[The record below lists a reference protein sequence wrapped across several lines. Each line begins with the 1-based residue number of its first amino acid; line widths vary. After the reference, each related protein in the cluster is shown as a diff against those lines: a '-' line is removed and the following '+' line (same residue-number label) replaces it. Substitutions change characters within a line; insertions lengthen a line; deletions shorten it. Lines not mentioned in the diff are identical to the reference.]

1 MISEQPSTSR
11 LDLEHGLPPD
21 PGYDHPGCIDVL
33 LPASQS
39 QPSPSNNSAAT
50 PNLLSAGCSPQ
61 ARRRRHP
68 YATTPS
74 YPIELYDDERLMPII
89 VPAAEQQCEY
99 HLNKK
104 RRNDAEQRQY
114 QHDVRRSSNDDDSYS
129 GSRHR
134 AHWNA
139 FRKYLERYK
148 PVKIQDVA
156 LFREDRFTNTTTFT
170 NNSERGKSN
179 ANSGRPVALSSDIH
193 SLPPHILD
201 MEITVQCA
209 FHSPS
214 SPPSTTTTNGTSINN
229 ICNKQQPL
237 SAQEIDMAMSSSYT
251 NTIDLQQFIP
261 TFMGQEDQV
270 TTEMSLREAIEWNN
284 PASSSMAVCVAQ
296 LPIATAAERISGIDC
311 DGDCDQ
317 IDNHHDDDHRSI
329 RLRLDGT
336 IEQFP
341 SNCTANGDNALMSHL
356 SLMLCLPSYLL
367 LGVTNAN
374 DDDEGTAHKDDAN
387 NTNAIVIQSVNLWH
401 APQTCCT
408 NVHYDDHDNLL
419 IVTEGTKT
427 VELCPPGCIRAS
439 GIYSE
444 HANHPALLRKLVRR
458 VHCHRDDGNNRRDE
472 DEESTQSEIEVTR
485 NLKKKRTHII
495 SISAGEALYIPSGW
509 WHRVESTPSS
519 SNVGCT
525 AINVW
530 FDYKH
535 SSRSNV
541 PKHMLPFQLRCV
553 ARRYYEMHADHAAN
567 VLLERKRRQA
577 RVVQLI
583 CDDDVPAKGSSINLE
598 LGWELLKGKGSASQN
613 DIKAFCNTFSESWT
627 RLMNEFDTA
636 DESSTQSM
644 AYETVDRFRSQ
655 LDYFLL
661 HLNLRDTGHVKA
673 LVQLWTALPLSG
685 NGIARDEDRLFSKLI
700 LELSPESCF
709 IVTQAWE
716 RHASRTD
723 DCAKQAEV
731 SFKHFFELAGG
742 GEWEKKHSA
751 TTSIVYHYEYM
762 SNDQHGFVQLDESGA
777 Y

>member
-1 MISEQPSTSR
+1 MSSDQPSTSR

-21 PGYDHPGCIDVL
+21 PGYDHPGYIDVL
-33 LPASQS
+33 I
-39 QPSPSNNSAAT
+39 PSPSNDPDAT
-50 PNLLSAGCSPQ
+50 PDLPAGCSPQ
-61 ARRRRHP
+61 RRRRRRP
-68 YATTPS
+68 SATTPS
-74 YPIELYDDERLMPII
+74 YPIELYDDERLIPII
-89 VPAAEQQCEY
+89 AAASERQCEY
-99 HLNKK
+99 HPKKK
-104 RRNDAEQRQY
+104 RRIEGEQHKN
-114 QHDVRRSSNDDDSYS
+114 QHDRCHCRANGQRCTSNDGDRGS

-134 AHWNA
+134 AHWDA
-139 FRKYLERYK
+139 FRQYLDQYK

-170 NNSERGKSN
+170 NNSERKSI
-179 ANSGRPVALSSDIH
+179 ANSGRPVALPTDIH

-201 MEITVQCA
+201 MEATVQCV
-209 FHSPS
+209 FHSLS

-229 ICNKQQPL
+229 ICNKRQLL
-237 SAQEIDMAMSSSYT
+237 SAQEIDKAISSSYT
-251 NTIDLQQFIP
+251 NKIDLQQCIP

-296 LPIATAAERISGIDC
+296 LPIATAAERLSGIDG

-317 IDNHHDDDHRSI
+317 FDNHHDDDHRPL

-336 IEQFP
+336 LEQYP
-341 SNCTANGDNALMSHL
+341 SKCTANSDNTLMSHL
-356 SLMLCLPSYLL
+356 SPMLCLPSYLL
-367 LGVTNAN
+367 IGDTNVN
-374 DDDEGTAHKDDAN
+374 DDEVYTASKHDAN
-387 NTNAIVIQSVNLWH
+387 NTNNIVIRSVNLWH

-408 NVHYDDHDNLL
+408 NAHYDDHDNLL

-427 VELCPPGCIRAS
+427 VELSPPGCIRAS

-472 DEESTQSEIEVTR
+472 DEESIQSEIEVTR

-685 NGIARDEDRLFSKLI
+685 NGIARDEDRLFSKLM

-742 GEWEKKHSA
+742 GEWEKNVRTHLA
-751 TTSIVYHYEYM
+751 TGVEDFCLEICRIGVF
-762 SNDQHGFVQLDESGA
+762 DGILL
-777 Y
+777 